1 MLNNL
6 KKWWKTPITW
16 GACMKLAGI
25 CSVIFAAMVGVAIL
39 NAYKENKEF
48 EASVKRTRD
57 ELNEPLKE
65 E

>member
-16 GACMKLAGI
+16 GHYMTFASI
-25 CSVIFAAMVGVAIL
+25 CSVISAAMVGVFIL
-39 NAYKENKEF
+39 GVHKENKEF
-48 EASVKRTRD
+48 EASIKGTRD
-57 ELNEPLKE
+57 ELDELLKE

>member
-16 GACMKLAGI
+16 GAYTKLVGV
-25 CSVIFAAMVGVAIL
+25 CWVISLAMVGVVIL
-39 NAYKENKEF
+39 GAHKENKEF
-48 EASVKRTRD
+48 EASIKGTRD
-57 ELNEPLKE
+57 ELDELLKE

>member
-16 GACMKLAGI
+16 GAYMKLTGV
-25 CSVIFAAMVGVAIL
+25 CSVIPAAMLIVAVL
-39 NAYKENKEF
+39 NAYKETKEF
-48 EASVKRTRD
+48 EAIVKGTRD
-57 ELNEPLKE
+57 ECNELLKE

>member
-16 GACMKLAGI
+16 GAYMKLAGV
-25 CSVIFAAMVGVAIL
+25 CSVISAAMAGVVIL
-39 NAYKENKEF
+39 RAYKESKEF
-48 EASVKRTRD
+48 DSSLKRTRGEFD
-57 ELNEPLKE
+57 ELLKE

>member
-16 GACMKLAGI
+16 GAYMKLAGI
-25 CSVIFAAMVGVAIL
+25 CSVISAAMIGVAVL
-39 NAYKENKEF
+39 NAYKETKEF

-57 ELNEPLKE
+57 ELDELLKE

>member
-6 KKWWKTPITW
+6 KKLWKTPITW
-16 GACMKLAGI
+16 GAYMKLAGI
-25 CSVIFAAMVGVAIL
+25 CSVISAAMVGVAVL
-39 NAYKENKEF
+39 NAYKETKEF

-57 ELNEPLKE
+57 ELDELLKE